1 MCVSTSYDRFFLR
14 RTCCI
19 RAGGLMMQR
28 VPPLAG
34 VVWGCLSARVE
45 ILRYKKKICELCK
58 GLSKMSFP
66 GRNQATEWKGC

>member
-1 MCVSTSYDRFFLR
+1 
-14 RTCCI
+14 
-19 RAGGLMMQR
+19 MMQR